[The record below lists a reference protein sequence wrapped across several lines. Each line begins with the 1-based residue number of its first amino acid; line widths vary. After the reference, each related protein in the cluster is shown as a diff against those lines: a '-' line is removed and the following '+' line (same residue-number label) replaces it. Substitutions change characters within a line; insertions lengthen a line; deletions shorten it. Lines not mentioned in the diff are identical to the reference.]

1 MIKQWATII
10 LILSSLNGCGKQVFK
25 DDKTYIDEEI
35 RPYFNSFMI
44 EAKNRGYNIS
54 FKSSLKLSK
63 ISYAGFCYS
72 DGSIDINIDLWP
84 VLSDIER
91 NWLVYHE
98 LGHCLLNLPHIDE
111 DLNGCPD
118 NIMNTFMFNPS
129 LCLHQIEGRW
139 DYLLLKLFGR

>member
-63 ISYAGFCYS
+63 MSYYAGFCYS
-72 DGSIDINIDLWP
+72 DGSIDINIDLFFFIGIKRRNKIVP
-84 VLSDIER
+84 ESFKRTGGRVRPDFKKVSAKDII
-91 NWLVYHE
+91 
-98 LGHCLLNLPHIDE
+98 G
-111 DLNGCPD
+111 
-118 NIMNTFMFNPS
+118 
-129 LCLHQIEGRW
+129 
-139 DYLLLKLFGR
+139 